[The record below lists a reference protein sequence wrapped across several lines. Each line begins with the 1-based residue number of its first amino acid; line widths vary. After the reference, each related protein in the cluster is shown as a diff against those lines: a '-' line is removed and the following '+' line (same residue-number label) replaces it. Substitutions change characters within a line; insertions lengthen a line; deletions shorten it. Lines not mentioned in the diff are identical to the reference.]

1 MKFILMSN
9 FEKDLR
15 IAPGNKKSQVRSWEK
30 TCGLGPTVE
39 KAPLQKIV
47 AEIDDAPEQ
56 LKYLN
61 EVTTS
66 N

>member
-1 MKFILMSN
+1 MKFILTSDSEN
-9 FEKDLR
+9 NLGITPGEFEESGKIL
-15 IAPGNKKSQVRSWEK
+15 GK
-30 TCGLGPTVE
+30 TCGLGPTKEITPLERYVE
-39 KAPLQKIV
+39 Q
-47 AEIDDAPEQ
+47 IDDAPEQ

>member
-1 MKFILMSN
+1 MKFILTSN

-15 IAPGNKKSQVRSWEK
+15 ITPGNEKSQVRSWEK
-30 TCGLGPTVE
+30 TCGLGPTEEITPLERIVE
-39 KAPLQKIV
+39 
-47 AEIDDAPEQ
+47 EIDDAPEQ

>member
-1 MKFILMSN
+1 MKSILTSH
-9 FEKDLR
+9 FEKNLG
-15 IAPGNKKSQVRSWEK
+15 ITPGNSKSQVRSWEK
-30 TCGLGPTVE
+30 TCGLGPTEE
-39 KAPLQKIV
+39 KTPLKGIV
-47 AEIDDAPEQ
+47 VKIDDAPEQ